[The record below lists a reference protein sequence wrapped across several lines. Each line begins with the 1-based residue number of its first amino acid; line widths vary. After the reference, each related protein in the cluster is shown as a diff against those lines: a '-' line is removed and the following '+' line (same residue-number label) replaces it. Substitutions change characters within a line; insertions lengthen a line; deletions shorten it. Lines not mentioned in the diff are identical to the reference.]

1 MGNSIREM
9 SVRKLKEK
17 FKEEYA
23 YTKGGFVSMDAL
35 NWLRKAEPELT
46 RRGYKIKNDKAK
58 STSVIEG
65 G

>member
-35 NWLRKAEPELT
+35 NWVRNAEDELSQ
-46 RRGYKIKNDKAK
+46 RGYKINYGEYTIK
-58 STSVIEG
+58 SIRKK
-65 G
+65 